1 MSAIGFDSCFYERLN
16 HYSKSLNRI
25 LLASE
30 GKITEARDEDWSH
43 TLQLVKSLSV
53 DSYDSL
59 SASSVAACLAVQ
71 APLSMSWADILSAL
85 ERRTVDDSFR
95 KWLFTLAWSLDEQ
108 RTATLTRMRQGNA

>member
-30 GKITEARDEDWSH
+30 GKNIEARDDDWLR
-43 TLQLVKSLSV
+43 TLQLVRSISADGDESLG
-53 DSYDSL
+53 
-59 SASSVAACLAVQ
+59 ASSVAACLAVQ
-71 APLSMSWADILSAL
+71 APSLMSWADILSAL
-85 ERRTVDDSFR
+85 ERRKVDDGFR
-95 KWLFTLAWSLDEQ
+95 RWLFTLAWSLDEQ

>member
-30 GKITEARDEDWSH
+30 GKISEARDEDWSH

-53 DSYDSL
+53 
-59 SASSVAACLAVQ
+59 ASCPVQ
-71 APLSMSWADILSAL
+71 SS
-85 ERRTVDDSFR
+85 RRR
-95 KWLFTLAWSLDEQ
+95 
-108 RTATLTRMRQGNA
+108 ATHARDA

>member
-30 GKITEARDEDWSH
+30 GKITDAQESDWIH
-43 TLQLVKSLSV
+43 TLQLVKCISA
-53 DSYDSL
+53 DDDDSL
-59 SASSVAACLAVQ
+59 SASSVAACLVVH
-71 APLSMSWADILSAL
+71 APSSMGWEEIHAAL
-85 ERRTVDDSFR
+85 EQRTIDERFK

-108 RTATLTRMRQGNA
+108 RTATLNRMRQGNA

>member
-30 GKITEARDEDWSH
+30 GKVTEAREEDWLR
-43 TLQLVKSLSV
+43 TLQLVRSLSV
-53 DSYDSL
+53 DTDESL
-59 SASSVAACLAVQ
+59 GASSVAACLVIQ
-71 APLSMSWADILSAL
+71 APSLMTWSDILSAL
-85 ERRTVDDSFR
+85 ENRKVDDGFR

>member
-30 GKITEARDEDWSH
+30 GKLTEARDEDWLH

-53 DSYDSL
+53 DADDSL
-59 SASSVAACLAVQ
+59 VLFRCSLPSGPSA
-71 APLSMSWADILSAL
+71 I
-85 ERRTVDDSFR
+85 F
-95 KWLFTLAWSLDEQ
+95 DELG
-108 RTATLTRMRQGNA
+108 RHFVRSGTAKS